1 MTPSFEY
8 FMLPYLQGIS
18 DGNPHSTS
26 EMAEYCANALKLT
39 AADKAEK
46 TKKGNFSKYY
56 DRTQWSGTYL
66 RQAGLAEPCGRGKT
80 KITALGKELLE
91 KKPTLIDRK
100 LLLQYPMFVD
110 FQNRTNKTK
119 SKTEHVATE
128 ENAPSKTP
136 QDIIDD
142 AFTEMSDNLASE
154 LLAAI
159 KNQSPKFFESLVIKL
174 LVAMGYGGSFEDA
187 ASVTQY
193 SHDEGIDGIIK
204 EDKLGL
210 DNIYVQAKRYDAGTI
225 GRKEIQSF
233 VGALS
238 GKGAT
243 KGIFITTST
252 FTKEAKD
259 YTPASNIKIVL
270 IDGRQLCNY
279 MIDYNIGVSIKQVYE
294 VKKVDSDF
302 FSEE

>member
-1 MTPSFEY
+1 
-8 FMLPYLQGIS
+8 MLPYLQGIS

-39 AADKAEK
+39 AEDKAEK

-100 LLLQYPMFVD
+100 LLLQYPMFVE

>member
-8 FMLPYLQGIS
+8 FMLPYLQGIA
-18 DGNPHSTS
+18 DGQPHSTS
-26 EMAEYCANALKLT
+26 EMTEYCARVLNLSDE
-39 AADKAEK
+39 DKAER
-46 TKKGNFSKYY
+46 TKKGNLSKYR
-56 DRTQWSGTYL
+56 DRAQWAATYL
-66 RQAGLAEPCGRGKT
+66 RQAGLAQSCGTGKIQITQSGKQLLATNPIIIDKKLLQNYPQYIEFT
-80 KITALGKELLE
+80 KRNKRE
-91 KKPTLIDRK
+91 KKDNTAQHAED
-100 LLLQYPMFVD
+100 V
-110 FQNRTNKTK
+110 
-119 SKTEHVATE
+119 SA
-128 ENAPSKTP
+128 SKTP
-136 QDIIDD
+136 QDVIED
-142 AFTEMSDNLASE
+142 AFTEITNNLATE
-154 LLAAI
+154 LLESI
-159 KNQSPKFFESLVIKL
+159 KSQSPQFFEHLVIRL

-210 DNIYVQAKRYDAGTI
+210 DNIYVQAKRYDTGTI

-243 KGIFITTST
+243 KGIFITTSS

-279 MIDYNIGVSIKQVYE
+279 MIDYNIGVSTKQVYE

-302 FSEE
+302 FAED

>member
-1 MTPSFEY
+1 M
-8 FMLPYLQGIS
+8 
-18 DGNPHSTS
+18 
-26 EMAEYCANALKLT
+26 
-39 AADKAEK
+39 
-46 TKKGNFSKYY
+46 
-56 DRTQWSGTYL
+56 
-66 RQAGLAEPCGRGKT
+66 
-80 KITALGKELLE
+80 ITDLGKELLA
-91 KKPTLIDRK
+91 KKPSMINRE
-100 LLLQYPMFVD
+100 LLLQYPMFVE
-110 FQNRTNKTK
+110 FQNRTGKPK
-119 SKTEHVATE
+119 VP
-128 ENAPSKTP
+128 NADTIEKEDVPSKTP
-136 QDIIDD
+136 QEVMDD

-159 KNQSPKFFESLVIKL
+159 KNQSPQFFESLVIKL

-210 DNIYVQAKRYDAGTI
+210 DNIYVQAKRYDTGTV

-279 MIDYNIGVSIKQVYE
+279 MIDYNIGVSTKQIYE

>member
-8 FMLPYLQGIS
+8 FMLPYLQGIA
-18 DGNPHSTS
+18 DVKPHSTS
-26 EMAEYCANALKLT
+26 EMAEYCADALKLT
-39 AADKAEK
+39 TADKAEK

-56 DRTQWSGTYL
+56 DRTQWAGTYL
-66 RQAGLAEPCGRGKT
+66 RQAGLAQSCGRGKT
-80 KITALGKELLE
+80 IITELGKELLA
-91 KKPTLIDRK
+91 KKPSLIDRK

-110 FQNRTNKTK
+110 FQNRTGNPKPK
-119 SKTEHVATE
+119 ISHTETE
-128 ENAPSKTP
+128 ADIPSRTP
-136 QDIIDD
+136 QEVIDD
-142 AFTEMSDNLASE
+142 AFSEMSDNLASE

-243 KGIFITTST
+243 KGIFITTSS
-252 FTKEAKD
+252 FTKDAKD
-259 YTPASNIKIVL
+259 YTASNIKIVL

-279 MIDYNIGVSIKQVYE
+279 MIDYNIGVSTKQVYE
-294 VKKVDSDF
+294 VKKVDTDF